1 MDVKILEPRGY
12 CAGVNNAILIAI
24 KAKQEHPN
32 QDVYVL
38 GMLVHNNQVVQNLEN
53 KGIMTAY
60 DIKDIPEGSVIVFTA
75 HGHDKKLDEIAK
87 EKGLIIYDAVCPKVR
102 SNIQL
107 MEKDISNGHQIIY
120 IGLSNH
126 PETIG
131 AISTSKDVVLYDVKT
146 GMDFSLIHDESP
158 LVINQT
164 TLNVLELEDIQ
175 QDILAHLPK
184 ARVSNEICSSTRR
197 RQQAITELKDDEVD
211 LIIVVGDKKSSNS
224 TRLYEVARQSHPNI
238 ESVMISSLEDLNKE
252 TLNNKKHIVIS
263 SGASVPNETIDAIY
277 NFIKDFK

>member
-24 KAKQEHPN
+24 KAKQEHPH

-38 GMLVHNNQVVQNLEN
+38 GMLVHNNQVVQSLEN

-60 DIKDIPEGSVIVFTA
+60 DIKDIPDGSVIVFTA

-107 MEKDISNGHQIIY
+107 MEKETSNGHQIIY

-131 AISTSKDVVLYDVKT
+131 AISTSKDVILYDVKT
-146 GMDFSLIHDESP
+146 GIDFSLIHDESP

-175 QDILAHLPK
+175 QDILNHLPK

-197 RQQAITELKDDEVD
+197 RQQAITELKEDEVD

-252 TLNNKKHIVIS
+252 ALNNKKHIVIS

>member
-24 KAKQEHPN
+24 KAKHEHPH

-38 GMLVHNNQVVQNLEN
+38 GMLVHNNQVVQNLQD
-53 KGIMTAY
+53 KGIITAY
-60 DIKDIPEGSVIVFTA
+60 DIDEIPDGSIIVFTA

-87 EKGLIIYDAVCPKVR
+87 NKHLIIYDAICPKVR
-102 SNIQL
+102 SNILL
-107 MEKDISNGHQIIY
+107 MEKEISQGHQIIY

-131 AISTSKDVVLYDVKT
+131 AISTSKDVILYDVKT
-146 GMDFSLIHDESP
+146 GVDYSLIKDESP

-175 QDILAHLPK
+175 KDILAHLPK

-197 RQQAITELKDDEVD
+197 RQQAIKELNEDEVD
-211 LIIVVGDKKSSNS
+211 LFIIVGDKKSSNS
-224 TRLYEVARQSHPNI
+224 TRLFEVARQSHPNV
-238 ESVMISSLEDLNKE
+238 ESVMISSLIDLPQEILK
-252 TLNNKKHIVIS
+252 NKKHIVIS

-277 NFIKDFK
+277 NYLINN

>member
-24 KAKQEHPN
+24 KAKQEHPH

-38 GMLVHNNQVVQNLEN
+38 GMLVHNNQVVQSLEN

-60 DIKDIPEGSVIVFTA
+60 DIKDIPDGSVIVFTA

-107 MEKDISNGHQIIY
+107 MEKEISIGHQIIY

-131 AISTSKDVVLYDVKT
+131 AISTSKDVILYDVKT
-146 GMDFSLIHDESP
+146 GINFSLIHDESP

-175 QDILAHLPK
+175 QDILNHLPK

-197 RQQAITELKDDEVD
+197 RQQAITELKEDEVD

-224 TRLYEVARQSHPNI
+224 TRLYEVARQSHPNVD
-238 ESVMISSLEDLNKE
+238 SVMISSLEDLNKE
-252 TLNNKKHIVIS
+252 ALNNKKHIVIS

>member
-12 CAGVNNAILIAI
+12 CAGVSNAIRIAL

-38 GMLVHNNQVVQNLEN
+38 GMLVHNDQVVKSLLKEGVN
-53 KGIMTAY
+53 TAY
-60 DIKDIPEGSVIVFTA
+60 KIEDIPTGSIIVFTA

-87 EKGLIIYDAVCPKVR
+87 NRGLIIYDAVCPKVQ
-102 SNIQL
+102 SNINL
-107 MEKDISNGHQIIY
+107 MEKEIADGHQIIY

-131 AISTSKDVVLYDVKT
+131 AISISSDVILYDVKQ
-146 GMDFSLIHDESP
+146 GVDFSLVKDESP

-175 QDILAHLPK
+175 KDISTHFPK
-184 ARVSNEICSSTRR
+184 ARITNEICSSTRR
-197 RQQAITELKDDEVD
+197 RQQAITELKEDEVD

-224 TRLYEVARQSHPNI
+224 TRLFEVAKQSHPNI
-238 ESVMISSLEDLNKE
+238 TSVMISSLSDLNKDV
-252 TLNNKKHIVIS
+252 LLNKKHIVIS
-263 SGASVPNETIDAIY
+263 SGASVPDETIDAI
-277 NFIKDFK
+277 FTFLKDFK